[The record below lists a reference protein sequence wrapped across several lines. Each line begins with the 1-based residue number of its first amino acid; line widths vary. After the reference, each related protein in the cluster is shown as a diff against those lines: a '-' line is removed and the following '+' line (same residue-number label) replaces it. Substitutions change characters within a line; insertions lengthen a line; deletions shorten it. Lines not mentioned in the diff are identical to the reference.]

1 MKLTKKEISLLEVL
15 HNSVVRRDDLLDVD
29 VSLWHNAGLISQD
42 QGGYRIGETGILQLL
57 HDRGKKANPDVKKLW
72 KIKTGNPQ
80 YFRADL
86 TSRGFVDYPFLD
98 LVKYQGYWTAMKT
111 AYRYFISSK
120 REMRV
125 SKLTKD
131 WKKTVG
137 DLICFELV
145 INDTDKLEFY
155 SNKKGKLIGVD
166 DVDYRTFKMELEPE
180 CESLKISYQHKF
192 SLFNTSTEWL
202 LNSEIIN
209 PMQSTKLDSLLGR
222 GKGE

>member
-1 MKLTKKEISLLEVL
+1 M
-15 HNSVVRRDDLLDVD
+15 
-29 VSLWHNAGLISQD
+29 
-42 QGGYRIGETGILQLL
+42 
-57 HDRGKKANPDVKKLW
+57 
-72 KIKTGNPQ
+72 
-80 YFRADL
+80 
-86 TSRGFVDYPFLD
+86 
-98 LVKYQGYWTAMKT
+98 
-111 AYRYFISSK
+111 
-120 REMRV
+120 

-155 SNKKGKLIGVD
+155 SNKKGKLIGMD

-192 SLFNTSTEWL
+192 SLFNTNTEWL

-209 PMQSTKLDSLLGR
+209 PMQSTRLDSLLGR
-222 GKGE
+222 VKEE